1 METAFEQSVNNELPN
16 TKHRDDP
23 VRAKALKASF
33 EIHRSVRAWATWL
46 ANN

>member
-23 VRAKALKASF
+23 VRAKALKN
-33 EIHRSVRAWATWL
+33 HRDNIGDDAC
-46 ANN
+46 